1 MKYTKR
7 SNGVHTAMQQA
18 GCTRTEKNGEGLRMK
33 KNLFGLIFIMIFLFL
48 SCKAHACSVFQVTD
62 RAGNVR
68 CGRNFDWNKDGGT
81 VWFIPADAGNHGF
94 LVIEQEGFDYP
105 YEGMNDQGLFI
116 AIAAVPKTKI
126 PFSILKP
133 IRVSCEL
140 VTIVLREAGTV
151 EQAIPL
157 FHKYSIMFGTHL
169 GYPLIHYMIVD
180 EMGNSAIVEL
190 VDKKIVVT
198 RNKNNNYQVMTN
210 FYVSHPEITFGG
222 KNPGTRYT
230 ILEETLS
237 QEKPSQ
243 ELVWHLLH
251 EVSQKS
257 TVWSNVYDLNKQL
270 VYISYKD
277 EGVVAFSMKEQLYQ
291 GAHGYYLSNL
301 DAAKPVIYIPRSKI
315 FMLRPE
321 AGYGLIGKETIFHAG
336 VRLLLDSG
344 ENKRYGI
351 DLTYFQSKSDKFV
364 SIGIVLEQVLFGWF
378 NSSIGTIGYLDYGE
392 DNEALIGITSNLGWE
407 PDNHIPIKPF
417 VTWRNDIIFGS
428 KIENVNSISIGFD
441 FVF

>member
-1 MKYTKR
+1 
-7 SNGVHTAMQQA
+7 
-18 GCTRTEKNGEGLRMK
+18 MK
-33 KNLFGLIFIMIFLFL
+33 KNLLVLIIIMIFLSAEYTL
-48 SCKAHACSVFQVTD
+48 HACSVFQTTD
-62 RAGNVR
+62 EAGNVR
-68 CGRNFDWNKDGGT
+68 CGRNFDWNKEGGS
-81 VWFIPADAGNHGF
+81 VWFVPAEAGNHGF
-94 LVIEQEGFDYP
+94 MVVEQEGFDYP

-140 VTIVLREAGTV
+140 VTIVLQEAGTV

-180 EMGNSAIVEL
+180 KEGHSAIVEL

-198 RNKNNNYQVMTN
+198 RNKNKNYQVMTN
-210 FYVSHPEITFGG
+210 FYVSDPEITFGG
-222 KNPGTRYT
+222 ENPGTRYT

-243 ELVWHLLH
+243 ELVWRLLQ

-257 TVWSNVYDLNKQL
+257 TVWSNIYDLNKQL
-270 VYISYKD
+270 IYISYKD
-277 EGVVAFSMKEQLYQ
+277 VGVVVFSLKDQLYT
-291 GAHGYYLSNL
+291 GAHGFYLSNL
-301 DAAKPVIYIPRSKI
+301 DASKPVTYMHQTKS

-336 VRLLLDSG
+336 VRLLLKSG
-344 ENKRYGI
+344 ENQRYGL
-351 DLTYFQSKSDKFV
+351 DVTYFQSKDDKFV
-364 SIGIVLEQVLFGWF
+364 SVGIVLEQVLFGWL
-378 NSSIGTIGYLDYGE
+378 NSSIGTIGYIDYGTHDE
-392 DNEALIGITSNLGWE
+392 TLFGIISNLGWE
-407 PDNHIPIKPF
+407 PDNHIPFHPF
-417 VTWRNDIIFGS
+417 ITWRNDIIFG
-428 KIENVNSISIGFD
+428 KTIKNVNSLSIGFD
-441 FVF
+441 FYF